1 MDQHI
6 GDIISSASQSLF
18 ALRLLKHN
26 GLPENKLI
34 QVYQATT
41 LAKLLYASQA
51 WWGFT
56 NCSQRQ
62 RLDSFVNKSKRLG
75 YCCHYLPNFS
85 DLCEK
90 ADKTLFDAIVANPNH
105 VLHQLLPQKKE
116 TPYNLRLRSHTF
128 LHPEKDDRNFLSRM
142 LYTNIY

>member
-1 MDQHI
+1 MPLNLFL
-6 GDIISSASQSLF
+6 LF
-18 ALRLLKHN
+18 AYLKTS
-26 GLPENKLI
+26 GLPENKFF

-41 LAKLLYASQA
+41 LSKLLYASQA

-56 NCSQRQ
+56 NCNQRQ

-75 YCCHYLPNFS
+75 YCSQILPSFS
-85 DLCEK
+85 ELCEK

-105 VLHQLLPQKKE
+105 VLHPLLPLKKNQ
-116 TPYNLRLRSHTF
+116 PYNLRSRTHNFIL
-128 LHPEKDDRNFLSRM
+128 PEKDDRNFLSRM